1 VVDPG
6 LLGAGE
12 GSELLEADGEPEVP
26 GGLQG
31 GRALLE
37 DPGELALDLQDEDV
51 LLVGAEGLV
60 AGQVVEEEEGERDQ
74 GGDGLVLGFGRGGR
88 KEEGMVWA
96 RTYRQGKSKGGEG
109 ACRVR
114 RLRLPKGL
122 RTSRTGGALPASG
135 LTSQS
140 RGHQEAWDKCNS
152 KCSSRT
158 GGAMDGGRKG
168 ERGVS
173 GEAGR
178 GGRFAWRGERE
189 GGREGGRDGPRW
201 STPMTMRTTRE
212 TTRGKQKPERRA
224 YLKVRRAASLGWCW
238 KK

>member
-1 VVDPG
+1 MVDPG

-88 KEEGMVWA
+88 KKEGMAWARSNRHGEAKARGKGSVPCTTPEIARRSADKPYGGRPGGVGSHLAEQRPPRGLGQVKEQVLVPHGGGYGRREEG
-96 RTYRQGKSKGGEG
+96 RDGHERGGGEG
-109 ACRVR
+109 REVCME
-114 RLRLPKGL
+114 
-122 RTSRTGGALPASG
+122 GGK
-135 LTSQS
+135 
-140 RGHQEAWDKCNS
+140 E
-152 KCSSRT
+152 
-158 GGAMDGGRKG
+158 
-168 ERGVS
+168 
-173 GEAGR
+173 
-178 GGRFAWRGERE
+178 
-189 GGREGGRDGPRW
+189 GREGETDRDGAHP
-201 STPMTMRTTRE
+201 
-212 TTRGKQKPERRA
+212 
-224 YLKVRRAASLGWCW
+224 
-238 KK
+238 